1 MTDDLLRDVT
11 SNAALVR
18 QMADPRIQDALALMG
33 KDPKVV
39 RASSPPWMPTA
50 DAIGVQAALAKYR
63 NDRAVTDFIVAFSKI
78 MAGHY
83 AKMATTT
90 TGAQ

>member
-1 MTDDLLRDVT
+1 MAKSPDRAWMTDDLLRDVT

-33 KDPKVV
+33 KDPK
-39 RASSPPWMPTA
+39 
-50 DAIGVQAALAKYR
+50 AALAKYR